1 MNKDIENI
9 IHSYQNR
16 NNGLKLYN
24 SNNTATS
31 MQQQNI
37 PIYMRAHQQKNIR
50 PNPLNIKK
58 IDLSKDNLI

>member
-16 NNGLKLYN
+16 NNGLKLYY
-24 SNNTATS
+24 SNNTATT
-31 MQQQNI
+31 MQHQNI
-37 PIYMRAHQQKNIR
+37 PIYMRAHHKKNIR